1 MRTVLDMDGDECKII
16 WMLLIPLC
24 NILKNGQDGTH
35 CYTYF
40 TRLKK
45 KNFKCQITQHQ
56 AEKKSYGN
64 QTKEPQ
70 T

>member
-1 MRTVLDMDGDECKII
+1 MVKMVHIVTH
-16 WMLLIPLC
+16 
-24 NILKNGQDGTH
+24 ILPE
-35 CYTYF
+35 
-40 TRLKK
+40 KK
-45 KNFKCQITQHQ
+45 KFKCQITQHQ